1 MNRRLVLIS
10 GKSTTG
16 KTASLKDLK
25 DHDGVMYLNCESG
38 KETPF
43 KNDFREGIVTHPD
56 QVVTAFEQAEDMPEV
71 HTIVVDSLTYLMD
84 MYESKVVLTAS
95 NTMKAWSGYGQYF
108 KKLMQDHVAI
118 STKNVIFLAHTL
130 DVMNDYTMEM
140 ETYVPVKG
148 ALKNNGI
155 ESYFGTVVS
164 TKKVP
169 LKKLEKYQND
179 MLTITEDDEI
189 VGYKHCFQTR
199 PTKETI
205 NERIRGTMGLWSVN
219 ETFINND
226 AQILMDHINQF
237 YK

>member
-1 MNRRLVLIS
+1 MNRLVLIS

-25 DHDGVMYLNCESG
+25 DPPGTMYLNCESG

-43 KNDFREGIVTHPD
+43 KNSFQEGVVTHPD
-56 QVVTAFEQAEDMPEV
+56 QVIDAFEQAEDMADV

-84 MYESKVVLTAS
+84 MYESKIVLEAS
-95 NTMKAWSGYGQYF
+95 NTMKAWSGYAQYF
-108 KKLMQDHVAI
+108 KKLMQNYVAT

-148 ALKNNGI
+148 SLKNNGI

-164 TKKVP
+164 TKKMP

-179 MLTITEDDEI
+179 MLTITEDDEV
-189 VGYKHCFQTR
+189 VGYKHVFQTR

-205 NERIRGTMGLWSVN
+205 NERIRGTMGLWSVK

-226 AQILMDHINQF
+226 AQILLNHINAF